1 MEPSSSAIGW
11 NRKIRNVTVGDNS
24 PNRKNPIIY
33 YIDPATPKKWIPYLK
48 AGVEDWNTAFEAAGF
63 KNAIIAK
70 EWPNDPN
77 MSLDDARYSVI
88 RYLPSETEN
97 AYGPRIVD
105 PRSGEIME
113 SHICWYHNVMNLLKK
128 WYMVQCG
135 PLDKRARTMT
145 FDDKLMGSLIQFV
158 SSHEWGI
165 VSAYGTI
172 WQPVRLLR

>member
-1 MEPSSSAIGW
+1 
-11 NRKIRNVTVGDNS
+11 
-24 PNRKNPIIY
+24 
-33 YIDPATPKKWIPYLK
+33 
-48 AGVEDWNTAFEAAGF
+48 
-63 KNAIIAK
+63 
-70 EWPNDPN
+70 

-145 FDDKLMGSLIQFV
+145 FDDKLMGSLIQFAL
-158 SSHEWGI
+158 SHMKWGI

-172 WQPVRLLR
+172 SPAKFGYSGQRNCVIKLG